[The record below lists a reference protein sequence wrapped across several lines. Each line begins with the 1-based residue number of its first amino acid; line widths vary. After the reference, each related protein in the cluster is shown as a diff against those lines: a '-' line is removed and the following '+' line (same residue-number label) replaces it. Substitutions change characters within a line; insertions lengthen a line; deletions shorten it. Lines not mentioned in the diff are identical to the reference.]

1 MTSFMG
7 KYDAQT
13 YAVLRIVAGFLFVC
27 HGSQKLFG
35 FPGTA
40 PAEMPAMVM
49 YIAGPI
55 ELIGGLMVLIGLMT
69 RQAAFLASGLMAA
82 AYWLAHGTNALFP
95 IMNHGELSMIYCFV
109 FLFIA
114 AHGSGIWSVD
124 ASRSAS

>member
-13 YAVLRIVAGFLFVC
+13 YAVLRIVSGFLFVC

-35 FPGTA
+35 FPGNA
-40 PAEMPAMVM
+40 PGEMPAMVM

-55 ELIGGLMVLIGLMT
+55 ELIGGLMIMIGLLT
-69 RQAAFLASGLMAA
+69 RQAAFLSSGLMAA
-82 AYWLAHGTNALFP
+82 AYWMAHGTKALLP
-95 IMNHGELSMIYCFV
+95 IMNHGELATIYCFV

-114 AHGSGIWSVD
+114 SHGSGIWSVD
-124 ASRSAS
+124 ASRSEP